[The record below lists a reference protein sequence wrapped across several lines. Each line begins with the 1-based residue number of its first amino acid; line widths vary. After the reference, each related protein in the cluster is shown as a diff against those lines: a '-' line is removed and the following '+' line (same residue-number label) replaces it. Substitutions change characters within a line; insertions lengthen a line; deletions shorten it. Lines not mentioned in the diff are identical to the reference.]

1 MRIKKDDEVIV
12 IKGRDRGKRGTV
24 QQADPQK
31 QRVLV
36 DGVQVV
42 KRHLKAQGMR
52 AAEIIEKESFIPVSN
67 VALICPHCQ
76 NPARVNKSTLDD
88 GTKGR
93 SCKRCKEVIE

>member
-24 QQADPQK
+24 QQADPNNE
-31 QRVLV
+31 RVLV

-52 AAEIIEKESFIPVSN
+52 AAEII
-67 VALICPHCQ
+67 
-76 NPARVNKSTLDD
+76 
-88 GTKGR
+88 
-93 SCKRCKEVIE
+93 

>member
-24 QQADPQK
+24 QQADPHK

-42 KRHLKAQGMR
+42 KRHLKAQ
-52 AAEIIEKESFIPVSN
+52 
-67 VALICPHCQ
+67 
-76 NPARVNKSTLDD
+76 
-88 GTKGR
+88 
-93 SCKRCKEVIE
+93 